1 MRMMGSRSKSFGNS
15 KGVVMETRKA
25 AGEAAETLEGLR
37 LAGRAE
43 LAIAFEEHRD
53 RLLRLIALRLDRRL
67 AGRVDPSD
75 IIQDA
80 FIRANAAYDEYCRQ
94 SDLPLYNWLRIQAQF
109 AVGDCHRTHLGTQK
123 RAAGM
128 ELQAAGSPGAESSE
142 ACFAA
147 LENLAESMISPGSKV
162 AISDLAAKVR
172 EIIEGM
178 GTLDREILIL
188 RHIEELSITEAAAE
202 LGIGLEAAKK
212 RHLRALRKLQE
223 LCDGLTGSSAG

>member
-1 MRMMGSRSKSFGNS
+1 MSFGNS
-15 KGVVMETRKA
+15 KGVVMETRTA
-25 AGEAAETLEGLR
+25 AERPCEAAESLEGLR
-37 LAGRAE
+37 LAARAE

-53 RLLRLIALRLDRRL
+53 RLLRLISLRLDRRL

-75 IIQDA
+75 IIQDT
-80 FIRANAAYDEYCRQ
+80 FIRANTAYDEFCRQ
-94 SDLPLYNWLRIQAQF
+94 SDLPLYNWLRIQTQF

-128 ELQAAGSPGAESSE
+128 ELQAAANPGSESCE
-142 ACFAA
+142 AGLAA

-178 GTLDREILIL
+178 GPLDREILIL
-188 RHIEELSITEAAAE
+188 RHIEELSIAEAAAE

-223 LCDGLTGSSAG
+223 LCDGLTGSSAE